1 MKNKQVRQK
10 KSFLDKFFIKLI
22 RKFGYEV
29 IDQANLHIPSKD
41 REANQNLSVNGKQ
54 SINIPLGK
62 TEIVRKVKSL
72 TVIIRSYT
80 FGDVND
86 NKVMLDQNKKR
97 IFELPKIEYTLRTIN
112 SVIKSCELAKEY
124 FKDISIKIIIT
135 DDKSTKESLN
145 RIDQVLKTSNLKTEL
160 INLKENEFNDQIK
173 TIDTEGKNISKNMT
187 SNMRNLFKSIQI
199 AETEETDL
207 FYFLEDDYIHTRE
220 AITEMLFTYEKIS
233 SQLNQELFLC
243 PADYPYLYSSI
254 DDSKI
259 FFGNMRHWRSVNE
272 TLITFLTSKKMI
284 NKYLTE
290 LKLMSTVRHHPMEL
304 KLHEIYKKEYC
315 ISPIPSLAM
324 HATNINSTY
333 GLPPNFNWKK
343 IWDENDVSD
352 TLTKN

>member
-1 MKNKQVRQK
+1 MKNKQVRKK

-29 IDQANLHIPSKD
+29 IDQANLYIPSKD
-41 REANQNLSVNGKQ
+41 LEANQNLSEKGKQ

-62 TEIVRKVKSL
+62 TEILRQVKSL

-80 FGDVND
+80 FGDVDD

-97 IFELPKIEYTLRTIN
+97 VFELPKIEYTLRTIK

-124 FKDISIKIIIT
+124 FTDIDIKIIIT
-135 DDKSTKESLN
+135 DDKSNKQSLD
-145 RIDQVLKTSNLKTEL
+145 RIDQVLQTSSLKTKL

-173 TIDTEGKNISKNMT
+173 TKDTEGKNISQNMI
-187 SNMRNLFKSIQI
+187 SNMRNLYKSIQI

-207 FYFLEDDYIHTRE
+207 FYFLEDDYIHVRE
-220 AITEMLFTYEKIS
+220 AITEMLFSYEKIS

-343 IWDENDVSD
+343 IWDENKISD
-352 TLTKN
+352 T

>member
-1 MKNKQVRQK
+1 MKNKPTNQK
-10 KSFLDKFFIKLI
+10 KTFLDKFFIKLI

-29 IDQANLHIPSKD
+29 IDQANLHIPSKNL
-41 REANQNLSVNGKQ
+41 EASVNLSESGKQ
-54 SINIPLGK
+54 SISIPLGK
-62 TEIVRKVKSL
+62 TEITRKVKSL
-72 TVIIRSYT
+72 TIIIRSYT
-80 FGDVND
+80 FGDVD
-86 NKVMLDQNKKR
+86 DSKVMLDQNKKR
-97 IFELPKIEYTLRTIN
+97 IFNLPKIEYTLKTIK
-112 SVIKSCELAKEY
+112 SVIKSCEIAKES
-124 FKDISIKIIIT
+124 FKNVDIKIIIT
-135 DDKSTKESLN
+135 DDKSTKESLDK
-145 RIDQVLKTSNLKTEL
+145 IDQVLKESNLKTEL

-173 TIDTEGKNISKNMT
+173 IIDTEGKDISKNMI
-187 SNMRNLFKSIQI
+187 SNMRNLLKSIEI
-199 AETEETDL
+199 AETENTDL
-207 FYFLEDDYIHTRE
+207 FYFLEDDYIHTKE

-284 NKYLTE
+284 IKHLAE

-333 GLPPNFNWKK
+333 GLPPNFNWKE
-343 IWDENDVSD
+343 IWDEN
-352 TLTKN
+352 K

>member
-1 MKNKQVRQK
+1 MKNKPTNQK
-10 KSFLDKFFIKLI
+10 KTFLDKFLIKLI

-29 IDQANLHIPSKD
+29 IDQANLYIPSKNLM
-41 REANQNLSVNGKQ
+41 ANKNLSESGIQ
-54 SINIPLGK
+54 SISIPLGRTK
-62 TEIVRKVKSL
+62 IIRKVKSL
-72 TVIIRSYT
+72 TIIIRSYT
-80 FGDVND
+80 FGDVD
-86 NKVMLDQNKKR
+86 SSKVMLDQNKKR
-97 IFELPKIEYTLRTIN
+97 IFDLPKIEYTLRTIK
-112 SVIKSCELAKEY
+112 SVIKSCEIAKES
-124 FKDISIKIIIT
+124 FRDVDVKIIIT
-135 DDKSTKESLN
+135 DDKSSKENLDKID
-145 RIDQVLKTSNLKTEL
+145 RILKVSNLKTQL

-173 TIDTEGKNISKNMT
+173 KIDTEGKDISKNMI
-187 SNMRNLFKSIQI
+187 SNMRNLLKSIEI
-199 AETEETDL
+199 AEAEDTDL
-207 FYFLEDDYIHTRE
+207 FYFLEDDYIHTKE

-254 DDSKI
+254 DNSKI

-284 NKYLTE
+284 NKYLSE

-333 GLPPNFNWKK
+333 GLPPNFDWKK
-343 IWDENDVSD
+343 IWDEN
-352 TLTKN
+352 

>member
-1 MKNKQVRQK
+1 MKNKQVTQK
-10 KSFLDKFFIKLI
+10 KNFLNKLFIKLI

-41 REANQNLSVNGKQ
+41 LDANQNLSENGKQ
-54 SINIPLGK
+54 TISIPLGK
-62 TEIVRKVKSL
+62 TETLRKVKSL
-72 TVIIRSYT
+72 SVIIRSYT

-86 NKVMLDQNKKR
+86 NQVMLDQNKKR
-97 IFELPKIEYTLRTIN
+97 VFEFPKIEYTLRTIN

-124 FKDISIKIIIT
+124 FKNVNIKIIIT
-135 DDKSTKESLN
+135 DDKSSKENLDRMD
-145 RIDQVLKTSNLKTEL
+145 RILKKSDLKTDL
-160 INLKENEFNDQIK
+160 INLKEDEFNDQIK
-173 TIDTEGKNISKNMT
+173 TIDTEGKNISKNMI

-207 FYFLEDDYIHTRE
+207 FYFLEDDYIHTKE
-220 AITEMLFTYEKIS
+220 AITEMLFSYEKIS
-233 SQLNQELFLC
+233 SQLNRELFLC
-243 PADYPYLYSSI
+243 PADYPYLYSSL

-290 LKLMSTVRHHPMEL
+290 LKLMSTIRHHPMEL

-343 IWDENDVSD
+343 IWDENEVFD
-352 TLTKN
+352 N

>member
-1 MKNKQVRQK
+1 MKKKHFNKK

-41 REANQNLSVNGKQ
+41 LGANENLSESGKQ
-54 SINIPLGK
+54 SISLPLGK
-62 TEIVRKVKSL
+62 TEITRKVKSL
-72 TVIIRSYT
+72 TIIIRSYT
-80 FGDVND
+80 FGDVD
-86 NKVMLDQNKKR
+86 DSKVMLDQNKKR
-97 IFELPKIEYTLRTIN
+97 IFDLSKIEYTLRTIK
-112 SVIKSCELAKEY
+112 SVIKSCEIAKQS
-124 FKDISIKIIIT
+124 FKDIDIKIIIT
-135 DDKSTKESLN
+135 DDKSSKENLDKIN
-145 RIDQVLKTSNLKTEL
+145 QVLKANDLKTEL

-173 TIDTEGKNISKNMT
+173 TIDTKGKDISKNMI
-187 SNMRNLFKSIQI
+187 SNMRNLFKSIEI
-199 AETEETDL
+199 AETEDADL
-207 FYFLEDDYIHTRE
+207 FYFLEDDYIHTKE

-254 DDSKI
+254 DNSKI

-284 NKYLTE
+284 NKHLAD
-290 LKLMSTVRHHPMEL
+290 LKLMATIRHHPMEL

-333 GLPPNFNWKK
+333 GLPPSFDWKK
-343 IWDENDVSD
+343 IWDENE
-352 TLTKN
+352 

>member
-1 MKNKQVRQK
+1 MKNKLVSEK

-29 IDQANLHIPSKD
+29 IDQANLNIPSKGL
-41 REANQNLSVNGKQ
+41 EANQNLSESGEQ
-54 SINIPLGK
+54 SISIPLGK
-62 TEIVRKVKSL
+62 IKITRKVKSL

-80 FGDVND
+80 FGDAED
-86 NKVMLDQNKKR
+86 SKVMLDQNKKR
-97 IFELPKIEYTLRTIN
+97 IFDLPKIEYTLRTIK
-112 SVIKSCELAKEY
+112 SVIKSSEIAKEF
-124 FKDISIKIIIT
+124 FKDIEIKIIIT
-135 DDKSTKESLN
+135 DDKSNKENLD
-145 RIDQVLKTSNLKTEL
+145 RIDQVLKVSDLKTEL
-160 INLKENEFNDQIK
+160 INLKENEFNDEIK
-173 TIDTEGKNISKNMT
+173 TIDTNGNNISKNMI
-187 SNMRNLFKSIQI
+187 SNMRNLFKSLQI
-199 AETEETDL
+199 AENEETDL
-207 FYFLEDDYIHTRE
+207 FYFLEDDYIHTKE

-233 SQLNQELFLC
+233 SQLDQELFLC

-254 DDSKI
+254 DNSKI

-284 NKYLTE
+284 SKYLTE

-304 KLHEIYKKEYC
+304 KLHEIYKNEYC

-343 IWDENDVSD
+343 IWDENEVPDA
-352 TLTKN
+352 

>member
-1 MKNKQVRQK
+1 MKNKPGNQK

-29 IDQANLHIPSKD
+29 IDQSNLHVPYKD
-41 REANQNLSVNGKQ
+41 LEANQNLSESGKQ
-54 SINIPLGK
+54 SISIPLGK
-62 TEIVRKVKSL
+62 TEITRKVKSL
-72 TVIIRSYT
+72 TIIIRSYT
-80 FGDVND
+80 FGDVD
-86 NKVMLDQNKKR
+86 SSKVMLDQNKKR
-97 IFELPKIEYTLRTIN
+97 IFDFPKIEYTLRTIK
-112 SVIKSCELAKEY
+112 SVVKSCEAAKE
-124 FKDISIKIIIT
+124 FFNDVDIKIIIT
-135 DDKSTKESLN
+135 DDKSNKENLGKID
-145 RIDQVLKTSNLKTEL
+145 RILKESNLKTEL
-160 INLKENEFNDQIK
+160 INLQENEFNDQIK
-173 TIDTEGKNISKNMT
+173 TIDTEGKSISKNMI

-207 FYFLEDDYIHTRE
+207 FYFLEDDYIHKKE

-284 NKYLTE
+284 SKYLTE
-290 LKLMSTVRHHPMEL
+290 LKLMSTIRHHPMEL

-333 GLPPNFNWKK
+333 GLPPNFNWKE
-343 IWDENDVSD
+343 IWDEN
-352 TLTKN
+352 K

>member
-1 MKNKQVRQK
+1 MKNKPGNQK

-29 IDQANLHIPSKD
+29 IDQSNLHIPYKD
-41 REANQNLSVNGKQ
+41 LEANQNLSEGGKQ
-54 SINIPLGK
+54 SITIPLGK
-62 TEIVRKVKSL
+62 TEITRKVKSL
-72 TVIIRSYT
+72 TIIIRSYT
-80 FGDVND
+80 FGDVD
-86 NKVMLDQNKKR
+86 SSKVMLDQNKKR
-97 IFELPKIEYTLRTIN
+97 IFDLPKIEYTLRTIK
-112 SVIKSCELAKEY
+112 SIVKSCEAAKE
-124 FKDISIKIIIT
+124 FFEDVDIKIIIT
-135 DDKSTKESLN
+135 DDKSNKESLI
-145 RIDQVLKTSNLKTEL
+145 RIDQILKASNLKTEL
-160 INLKENEFNDQIK
+160 INLQENEFNDQIK
-173 TIDTEGKNISKNMT
+173 TIDTEGNGISKNMI

-207 FYFLEDDYIHTRE
+207 FYFLEDDYIHTKE

-233 SQLNQELFLC
+233 SQLNREIFLC

-284 NKYLTE
+284 IKHLTK

-324 HATNINSTY
+324 HTTNINSTY
-333 GLPPNFNWKK
+333 GLPPNFNWKE
-343 IWDENDVSD
+343 IWDEN
-352 TLTKN
+352 K